1 MISRVIKNGFINFGR
16 SGGSSWGAIFVIII
30 TLSIVTSLFLAQGV
44 VKFVSS
50 NLQEKLGITVY
61 FQPQASSTDISQFK
75 DLVSKFPSVKKATF
89 ISKEKALKDFR
100 DRHKDDPLTIK
111 ALDVLG
117 ENPFYDSLNIQ
128 AQNASQYQSLN
139 KFLSQESFQN
149 IIYKIDYTEKENII
163 NRLSSFT
170 SNLNKT
176 AIILSLIFVL
186 IAILITFNTIK
197 LSISSSKQ
205 EIQVTRLIGG
215 SSWFTQGPFIIQG
228 LICGFLAALIT
239 FSLFFALSYF
249 LGPKLKLVLM
259 GFDML
264 AYIMDNFSA
273 ILLIN
278 FVGGIGVGIL
288 ASWLAVRKYMRI

>member
-1 MISRVIKNGFINFGR
+1 MISRVIKNGFVNFGR
-16 SGGSSWGAIFVIII
+16 NGGSSWGAIFVIII

-75 DLVSKFPSVKKATF
+75 DLVSKFPSVKKVTF

-149 IIYKIDYTEKENII
+149 IIYKIDYTEKEDVI

-170 SNLNKT
+170 SNLNRT
-176 AIILSLIFVL
+176 TIILSLIFVL

-215 SSWFTQGPFIIQG
+215 SNWFTQGPFIVQG
-228 LICGFLAALIT
+228 LICGLLAALIT

-264 AYIMDNFSA
+264 AYIMNNFSTM
-273 ILLIN
+273 LLIN
-278 FVGGIGVGIL
+278 FVGGIGVGIS
-288 ASWLAVRKYMRI
+288 ASWLAVRKYMRV